1 MLALVLVSSIP
12 AAKPGPGTSTGT
24 GRVFVPNPVQS
35 LGNESLTDQ
44 KDSIGFMG
52 KTMTD
57 LANSTI
63 STAQSLYGTSVA
75 AKVRAAFHA
84 RGIV

>member
-1 MLALVLVSSIP
+1 
-12 AAKPGPGTSTGT
+12 
-24 GRVFVPNPVQS
+24 
-35 LGNESLTDQ
+35 
-44 KDSIGFMG
+44 MG

-63 STAQSLYGTSVA
+63 STALTLYSSSVA